1 MTNVRD
7 SDRSYPRIRFN
18 GYSDAWQK
26 RELKEISEKVTQKNI
41 ENNFTEVF
49 TNSAE
54 YGIISQR
61 DFFDKDIANVKN
73 LKTYYVVQP
82 DNFVYNPRISNS
94 APVGPIKRNKLVRT
108 GVMSPLYY
116 IFIIHDIDAN
126 FLEYFFSNT
135 AWHHFMELNGDTGA
149 RSDRFAIK
157 DSIFCKMPVIQPSKL
172 EQTQIGTLFQ
182 SLDNLITVN
191 QRKVEK
197 YQTLKKA
204 LLQRMFVSGGSDI
217 PQIRFNGYS
226 EAWQKR
232 KLGSFTETYS
242 GGTPSAGNSKYYGG
256 DIPFIRSAEINLDKT
271 KLYLTEAGL
280 NNSSAK
286 LVTVGDILYA
296 MYGAT
301 SGEVGVSR
309 INGAIN
315 QAILAIKPTQ
325 NDDPQFIMQWLRN
338 QKEHIV
344 NIYLQGGQ
352 GNLSGTIV
360 KKLEIETPVKNSE
373 ELKIGTIFQKF
384 DNLITVNQRKVE
396 TYKEL
401 KKALLQQ
408 MFV

>member
-26 RELKEISEKVTQKNI
+26 RDLKEMGKIYTGNTPPTANESNWSTSQSGHIWVTP
-41 ENNFTEVF
+41 T
-49 TNSAE
+49 
-54 YGIISQR
+54 
-61 DFFDKDIANVKN
+61 
-73 LKTYYVVQP
+73 
-82 DNFVYNPRISNS
+82 
-94 APVGPIKRNKLVRT
+94 
-108 GVMSPLYY
+108 
-116 IFIIHDIDAN
+116 DIDKLTIHQSFKHLTDVGWSKSRNVPAYSVLITCIASIGKN
-126 FLEYFFSNT
+126 TINTVPVAFNQQINAIIPVQHDSFFILAVMTRETNRLKSIAGQT
-135 AWHHFMELNGDTGA
+135 ATAMINKSTFEKFN
-149 RSDRFAIK
+149 I
-157 DSIFCKMPVIQPSKL
+157 IVPSL
-172 EQTQIGTLFQ
+172 MEQTQIGTFFQ
-182 SLDNLITVN
+182 SINNLITVN

-197 YQTLKKA
+197 YQALKKA
-204 LLQRMFVSGGSDI
+204 LLQRMFVSGDSDI

-242 GGTPSAGNSKYYGG
+242 GGTPSADNSKYYGG

-286 LVTVGDILYA
+286 LVAVGDILYA

-360 KKLEIETPVKNSE
+360 KKLEIETPVENSE
-373 ELKIGTIFQKF
+373 ELRIGIISQSL